1 MASNFLGINR
11 GKLEIVGS
19 VTASTSTNATDFELR
34 IDSGKSSTKEDVI
47 KALELFKIYILSN
60 GVGGGAGA
68 GANLP
73 PG

>member
-11 GKLEIVGS
+11 GKLEIVGT
-19 VTASTSTNATDFELR
+19 VTASTATTATDFELR

-47 KALELFKIYILSN
+47 KALRIFEIYILSN
-60 GVGGGAGA
+60 GIGGGAGA
-68 GANLP
+68 GSNLP